1 MVVFKFILVSGYC
14 FLGTLDGD
22 EACGN
27 FQKYPVGI
35 LFAKSHGF
43 FVEITLCR
51 VLVRF
56 NSGHFLD

>member
-1 MVVFKFILVSGYC
+1 MIHGYC
-14 FLGTLDGD
+14 FFGTLDGD
-22 EACGN
+22 EAYGN

-43 FVEITLCR
+43 FVEIALCR